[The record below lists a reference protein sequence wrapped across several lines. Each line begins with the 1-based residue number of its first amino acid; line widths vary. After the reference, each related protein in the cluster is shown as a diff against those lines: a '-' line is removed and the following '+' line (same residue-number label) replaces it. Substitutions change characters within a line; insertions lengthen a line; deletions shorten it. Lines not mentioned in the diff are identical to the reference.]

1 MTDVD
6 GEEDVQWA
14 VPHGLAIGMMAD
26 ALPDGTPAMRL
37 PYADHLIGDPDTGVV
52 HGGVITTLLDQ
63 TCGMVARP
71 PDTPRGESAIATLD
85 LRIDYMG
92 PATPGRDLWAT
103 GECYKRT
110 PNIAFVRAWAF
121 HDTPAD
127 PVATCVAAF
136 MLGTPNTPRT
146 ADATD
151 RPKVTT

>member
-1 MTDVD
+1 LTGTVTD
-6 GEEDVQWA
+6 GEIEWA
-14 VPHGLAIGMMAD
+14 VPHGLAVGMVATT
-26 ALPDGTPAMRL
+26 LPDGTPAMRL
-37 PYADHLIGDPDTGVV
+37 PYGDHLIGDPDSGVV

-71 PDTPRGESAIATLD
+71 PDASREESAIATLD

-110 PNIAFVRAWAF
+110 SNIAFVRAWAF
-121 HDTPAD
+121 HDSPAD

-136 MLGTPNTPRT
+136 MMGTPNTPRG
-146 ADATD
+146 A
-151 RPKVTT
+151 P

>member
-1 MTDVD
+1 LTGQVTDGD
-6 GEEDVQWA
+6 TEWA
-14 VPHGLAIGMMAD
+14 VPHGQAIGMVPSV
-26 ALPDGTPAMRL
+26 LPDGTPAMHL
-37 PYADHLIGDPDTGVV
+37 PYGAHLIGDPDTGVV

-71 PDTPRGESAIATLD
+71 PEQARGEAAIATLD

-110 PNIAFVRAWAF
+110 RNIAFVRAWAF

-136 MLGTPNTPRT
+136 MMGTPNAPRAAPT
-146 ADATD
+146 EAS
-151 RPKVTT
+151 

>member
-1 MTDVD
+1 MTTAGD
-6 GEEDVQWA
+6 EDEQWQ
-14 VPHGLAIGMMAD
+14 VPHGLAVGMVHD

-37 PYADHLIGDPDTGVV
+37 AYGEHLIGDPDTGVV

-71 PDTPRGESAIATLD
+71 PHTPRGESAIATLD

-136 MLGTPNTPRT
+136 MLGTPNTPRITPTGNT
-146 ADATD
+146 ATG
-151 RPKVTT
+151 TS

>member
-1 MTDVD
+1 MTET
-6 GEEDVQWA
+6 GSEEEVRWE
-14 VPHGLAIGMMAD
+14 VPHGQAIGMVHDVLA
-26 ALPDGTPAMRL
+26 DGTSAMRL
-37 PYADHLIGDPDTGVV
+37 PYGEHLIGDPDTGVV

-71 PDTPRGESAIATLD
+71 PDADRDQVAIATLD

-110 PNIAFVRAWAF
+110 TNIAFVRAWAF
-121 HDTPAD
+121 HDSPAD

-136 MLGTPNTPRT
+136 MMGTPNAPRGSS
-146 ADATD
+146 
-151 RPKVTT
+151 